1 MDFHVL
7 HIVKKLYLVTSK
19 LASCEKRSYMLLI
32 LIKLIANALHLIL
45 MCAFWM
51 LQAFHRHIPVLIRA
65 LGSSYS
71 ELLKIISDPPQGSEN
86 LLMLVG
92 VIFPVLL
99 LVFLILNTV
108 LYFLF
113 CFIHRFFGHRWY
125 LSFCLLTYFLNDKVL
140 QILTQETSPS
150 ADLIATVKH
159 LYETKLKVF
168 SIN

>member
-1 MDFHVL
+1 
-7 HIVKKLYLVTSK
+7 
-19 LASCEKRSYMLLI
+19 
-32 LIKLIANALHLIL
+32 
-45 MCAFWM
+45 M

-108 LYFLF
+108 CIFYFA
-113 CFIHRFFGHRWY
+113 
-125 LSFCLLTYFLNDKVL
+125 LSIDFLDIGDTYHFV
-140 QILTQETSPS
+140 
-150 ADLIATVKH
+150 
-159 LYETKLKVF
+159 Y
-168 SIN
+168 